1 MHSKVGKN
9 NNGKQ
14 FKGGEGSWTSAALNL
29 HAPGRFLGKVGAEG
43 RPKGQKR
50 EEGDQGSVGPRV
62 REAEH
67 RQGAKAGELS
77 LQSKRGG
84 KVAHTRS
91 VTVSS
96 HGAFTQVIS
105 SNPLWSEK

>member
-14 FKGGEGSWTSAALNL
+14 FKGGEGSWTSAELSL
-29 HAPGRFLGKVGAEG
+29 HAPRRFLGKAGAEG
-43 RPKGQKR
+43 RPKGQER
-50 EEGDQGSVGPRV
+50 EGDQWSVGPRV
-62 REAEH
+62 GDAEH
-67 RQGAKAGELS
+67 RQGARAGELG
-77 LQSKRGG
+77 LQSKTGG
-84 KVAHTRS
+84 NVAHTRS

-96 HGAFTQVIS
+96 YGAFTQVIS